1 MADDA
6 PETQE
11 SGTASPSRFAA
22 LPPRVPLEDLVE
34 ETDASTPPDEP
45 TSDPN
50 RDVANRWGFGMV
62 GT

>member
-1 MADDA
+1 MADDEDQAA
-6 PETQE
+6 PP
-11 SGTASPSRFAA
+11 GKGRFAA

>member
-1 MADDA
+1 MADDDGANA
-6 PETQE
+6 PRDTK
-11 SGTASPSRFAA
+11 RYAA
-22 LPPRVPLEDLVE
+22 LPPRIPLEDLVE

-62 GT
+62 GY

>member
-1 MADDA
+1 MADDDSANA
-6 PETQE
+6 P
-11 SGTASPSRFAA
+11 RNRKRYAA
-22 LPPRVPLEDLVE
+22 LPPRIPLEDLVE
-34 ETDASTPPDEP
+34 ETDASIPPDEP

>member
-1 MADDA
+1 MAEDDRAGA
-6 PETQE
+6 PG
-11 SGTASPSRFAA
+11 GTGRFAA

-34 ETDASTPPDEP
+34 ETDASIPPDEP

-50 RDVANRWGFGMV
+50 RDVANRWGFGMI

>member
-1 MADDA
+1 MADNDGAA
-6 PETQE
+6 PARRK
-11 SGTASPSRFAA
+11 GRFAA
-22 LPPRVPLEDLVE
+22 LPPRVELADLVE
-34 ETDASTPPDEP
+34 ESDVSTPPDEP

>member
-1 MADDA
+1 MADDPDTDA
-6 PETQE
+6 P
-11 SGTASPSRFAA
+11 SGTGRFAA

>member
-6 PETQE
+6 PETQA
-11 SGTASPSRFAA
+11 SGTVRPSRFAA

-34 ETDASTPPDEP
+34 ETDASIPPDEP

-62 GT
+62 GF

>member
-6 PETQE
+6 PETQTG
-11 SGTASPSRFAA
+11 GTARPSRFAA

-62 GT
+62 GF

>member
-1 MADDA
+1 MADDERADA
-6 PETQE
+6 PR
-11 SGTASPSRFAA
+11 GAGRFAA

-34 ETDASTPPDEP
+34 ETDASIPPDEP

>member
-1 MADDA
+1 MADGDGAHAPRDA
-6 PETQE
+6 K
-11 SGTASPSRFAA
+11 RYAA
-22 LPPRVPLEDLVE
+22 LPPRVSLEDLVE

-50 RDVANRWGFGMV
+50 RDVANRWGFGMI

>member
-1 MADDA
+1 MADDEGTA
-6 PETQE
+6 PERVK
-11 SGTASPSRFAA
+11 GRFAA
-22 LPPRVPLEDLVE
+22 LPPRVEPADLVE
-34 ETDASTPPDEP
+34 ETDVSTPPDQP

>member
-1 MADDA
+1 MADDTADA
-6 PETQE
+6 PRA
-11 SGTASPSRFAA
+11 SGRFAA

-62 GT
+62 GS

>member
-1 MADDA
+1 MAGDDRANA
-6 PETQE
+6 PR
-11 SGTASPSRFAA
+11 GTSRFAA